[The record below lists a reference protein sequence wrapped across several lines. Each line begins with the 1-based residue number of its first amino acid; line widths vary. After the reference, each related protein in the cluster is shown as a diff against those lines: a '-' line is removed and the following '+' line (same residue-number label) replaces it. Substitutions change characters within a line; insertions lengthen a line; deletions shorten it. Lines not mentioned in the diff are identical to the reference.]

1 MGEAKNSFICLIKF
15 SPNDRLASGIIKIC
29 DFLAETVLNFQKNP
43 NDRKMVKE
51 VVDPDDF
58 KALIS
63 QAAAEGKLL
72 VVDFHA
78 QWCGPCKMIAPKIV
92 KMADELKDVC
102 LFAKVDVDEAQ
113 EISEEYEIQAM
124 PTFLCFAN
132 GVKVGTVTGANEQK
146 VREMITK
153 HSL

>member
-1 MGEAKNSFICLIKF
+1 
-15 SPNDRLASGIIKIC
+15 
-29 DFLAETVLNFQKNP
+29 
-43 NDRKMVKE
+43 MVKE

-92 KMADELKDVC
+92 KMAEELKDSC

>member
-1 MGEAKNSFICLIKF
+1 
-15 SPNDRLASGIIKIC
+15 
-29 DFLAETVLNFQKNP
+29 
-43 NDRKMVKE
+43 MVKE

-92 KMADELKDVC
+92 KMAEELKDVC

-124 PTFLCFAN
+124 PTFLCFSN

-153 HSL
+153 NST